1 MNTFILPRP
10 KARQTLNI
18 TMQTPYEE
26 LLGTPVDLPTTEPGT
41 AQYEWTIASGDLPVF
56 SITHK
61 SVVWVAHFYAA
72 GKNVSGASRT
82 VYYRMVKNGS
92 NVKTGS
98 GSVSDNY
105 FYTWNCYFYNVAV
118 GDVLGIKLWAAA
130 AGVNRDYQARQIQPT
145 RLAIVA
151 DGEIMKPLNY
161 SSITDHPVLSLG
173 SPSCSGTYAFA
184 VYLPGTTAK
193 TSLGSSSAISELR
206 HHATYKLFRITR
218 GDASYADSIQVK
230 IATTYRPY
238 YYRNYLPTQIIF
250 RSYGELT

>member
-1 MNTFILPRP
+1 MKTFVLPRR
-10 KARQTLNI
+10 KALQTLTI
-18 TMQTPYEE
+18 TTQTPFEE
-26 LLGTPVDLPTTEPGT
+26 LLGTPVDLPTTEPET

-72 GKNVSGASRT
+72 GKNVSGASGT

-92 NVKTGS
+92 SVKTGS
-98 GSVSDNY
+98 GSVSDTY

-145 RLAIVA
+145 RLAMVA

-161 SSITDHPVLSLG
+161 SSVTSHPVPSLG
-173 SPSCSGTYAFA
+173 SPSYSATYAFE

-193 TSLGSSSAISELR
+193 VSLGSSSAIPELR
-206 HHATYKLFRITR
+206 HHATYKLFRIVR
-218 GDASYADSIQVK
+218 GDTSYANSTQVK
-230 IATTYRPY
+230 ISTTYRPY
-238 YYRNYLPTQIIF
+238 YCRNCLPTQIIF